1 MLILQTLAPSAPENV
16 TANSLS
22 STSIA
27 VSWLPPSIRNG
38 IVRSYRVVFTTG
50 DDVNNTITTN
60 TSVIITMLE
69 RFTAYQIQV
78 FAITVVEGNGSEIVM
93 VTTDEDGM

>member
-27 VSWLPPSIRNG
+27 ISWLPPSISNG
-38 IVRSYRVVFTTG
+38 IVRSYRVAFTTG

-69 RFTAYQIQV
+69 RFTIYQIQV
-78 FAITVVEGNGSEIVM
+78 FVITVVEGNGSEIVM